1 MAAPPP
7 CRAAALEYE
16 PESSCWWGGSVPSTT
31 LRLDRSMVPSPPR
44 ASSPDYTPSSTFRDA
59 MSEEEYTPASPEYTP
74 VSRSSWRA
82 GSPVYTPATPTISEA
97 SADYT
102 PASVTRVQ
110 AGEPFLDAG
119 VTGLHPVIPDDPRG
133 LSRLHAGFTRVH
145 AGEHFLEGRVTDYT
159 PASPEYTLVSNR
171 WRARSPDYTPSS
183 REFSPTYSPTTPPL
197 SPVVS
202 DAESRTSL
210 PRRRHHPYQRGGAST
225 CAMRA
230 CGISRV
236 QGRLP
241 DTATWKTL
249 ADNLGPFRDATRVTV
264 GDGAFASFWFDLR
277 DGNQP
282 LATDYPA
289 LFSHA
294 TRPHISVR
302 SAFEGNILL
311 LPLRN
316 RLTTVASLELEALQL
331 RLQDFLPDP
340 LASDQ
345 RFMRQSSAPF
355 TTKAAYLLRFHGLPP
370 DQFADNIWKSY
381 AASRCLIFLWTLHKE
396 RLRTRDFLF
405 RHLWRDSNFCPFFC
419 QQPETSKHLFLA
431 CPRLS
436 AFWGAAGIPGSTLA
450 ALQSIE
456 QLWDITQSPW
466 APLPAKVRSTV
477 ITAALWSIWKSRNAK
492 VFDNVVQPNATILAN
507 CASDINLWA

>member
-59 MSEEEYTPASPEYTP
+59 MSEEEYTPASPEDTP

-82 GSPVYTPATPTISEA
+82 GSPDYTPATPTISEA

-119 VTGLHPVIPDDPRG
+119 VTGLHPVIPDDPSRSS
-133 LSRLHAGFTRVH
+133 LSRVHAGFTRVH
-145 AGEHFLEGRVTDYT
+145 AGEHFLEGRVTGVHAFIPRLHARVTGVHTSEQSLEGKIPGLHAVEPRVLPDVQ
-159 PASPEYTLVSNR
+159 PNHAAAVAGGLRRGVAHVS
-171 WRARSPDYTPSS
+171 A
-183 REFSPTYSPTTPPL
+183 TPPPP
-197 SPVVS
+197 S
-202 DAESRTSL
+202 
-210 PRRRHHPYQRGGAST
+210 
-225 CAMRA
+225 
-230 CGISRV
+230 
-236 QGRLP
+236 

-316 RLTTVASLELEALQL
+316 RLTTAASLELEALQL

-381 AASRCLIFLWTLHKE
+381 APSRCLIFLWTLHKE

-405 RHLWRDSNFCPFFC
+405 RHLWRDSNFCPFC